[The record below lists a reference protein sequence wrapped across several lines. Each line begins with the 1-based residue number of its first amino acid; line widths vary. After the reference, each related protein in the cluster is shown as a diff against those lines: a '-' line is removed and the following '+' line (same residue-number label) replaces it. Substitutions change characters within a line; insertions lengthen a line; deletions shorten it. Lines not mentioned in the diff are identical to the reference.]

1 MHNSIIFFIRVS
13 NFDHSMFLQ
22 PDVFP
27 GAGMVARTDPDGGVS
42 KWNKTM
48 LRGYLSQR
56 MIQT

>member
-27 GAGMVARTDPDGGVS
+27 GAGMVARTGPDGGVS
-42 KWNKTM
+42 K
-48 LRGYLSQR
+48 
-56 MIQT
+56 